1 MSGYLLDTNVVS
13 LLSPSQ
19 GEASAAFLEWLD
31 EADATSAL
39 FLSVVTVHEI
49 ERGITLLERKGATA
63 KVRDLRRWIDGLFA
77 TYSDRVLPID
87 MAVSAASGQLE
98 AEAMAAGHGP
108 GMADALIAG
117 TAKAHSL
124 TVVTLNLR
132 HFAPLGVD
140 HMAAPV

>member
-1 MSGYLLDTNVVS
+1 LSGYLLDTNVVS

-19 GEASAAFLEWLD
+19 GEASATFLAWLD
-31 EADATSAL
+31 EADATNGL

-49 ERGITLLERKGATA
+49 ERGISLLERKGATA
-63 KVRDLRRWIDGLFA
+63 KARDLRRWIDGLFA

-87 MAVSAASGQLE
+87 MNVSVASGQLE
-98 AEAMAAGHGP
+98 AEVLAAGHKP

-117 TAKAHSL
+117 TAKTHAL

-132 HFAPLGVD
+132 HFTPFGVE